1 MGFFD
6 RLRNFADKVIG
17 RAPRAAEP
25 GIEPEISQAWSDA
38 AKSRERKPSLF
49 ERVREG
55 AKNLF
60 NLGRMKEQAP
70 PKVPEQKPDITPQT
84 PTPRH
89 FKPLD
94 ESQRKDEIFR
104 FRRNTQ
110 DEGHAFYR
118 LTQSIW
124 DDPSI
129 PANQRDAA
137 IRKYFEEKYGITD
150 MNEIYDLVLDRNKEL
165 IEQYR
170 NAPNADKYEV
180 LKNIKINS
188 VEL

>member
-17 RAPRAAEP
+17 RAPREAEP

-60 NLGRMKEQAP
+60 NLGRRKEQA
-70 PKVPEQKPDITPQT
+70 PQT

-89 FKPLD
+89 FKPQTPTPHHFKPLD
-94 ESQRKDEIFR
+94 ETQRKDEIFR
-104 FRRNTQ
+104 FRRNAQ
-110 DEGHAFYR
+110 DEGNAFYR

-129 PANQRDAA
+129 PATQRDAA
-137 IRKYFEEKYGITD
+137 IRKYFEEKYGLTD
-150 MNEIYDLVLDRNKEL
+150 MNKIYDFVLETNKEL

-170 NAPNADKYEV
+170 NAPNANKYEV